1 MNNDM
6 ITRHGEPSKHD
17 QAPYGYLCK
26 VTSTLADAYDLY
38 IQLNEDDLD
47 PKWHLIGSY
56 SNNSDEQTIKLD
68 IEKARNFRP

>member
-38 IQLNEDDLD
+38 IQLN
-47 PKWHLIGSY
+47 
-56 SNNSDEQTIKLD
+56 
-68 IEKARNFRP
+68 